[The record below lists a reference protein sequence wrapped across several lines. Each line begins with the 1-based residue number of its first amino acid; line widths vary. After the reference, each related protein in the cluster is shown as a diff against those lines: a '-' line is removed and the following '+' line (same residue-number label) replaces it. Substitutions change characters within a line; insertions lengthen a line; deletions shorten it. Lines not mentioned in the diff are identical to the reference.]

1 MAWDDLGSVLKMD
14 LVTFQQSMD
23 CQNPNRLAS
32 GEVVSATALAPLSF
46 PSINLTK
53 ITRIESDLMVLEKG
67 GPWRH
72 MMAKGTDV
80 LTCITWPDQ
89 IERILPCAS

>member
-1 MAWDDLGSVLKMD
+1 MAWDDPGSLLEMD

-23 CQNPNRLAS
+23 SRNPKRLAS

-53 ITRIESDLMVLEKG
+53 TIRIESDQIVLRREARG
-67 GPWRH
+67 D
-72 MMAKGTDV
+72 T
-80 LTCITWPDQ
+80 
-89 IERILPCAS
+89 E